1 MCWLVGVVVG
11 LQGVRVVASR
21 VGRLG
26 VDVNESGWG
35 GVGCVHSVQRDT
47 GDGGGVV
54 MGAGVVMRGDVVGGV
69 GWQMW
74 QKCPWSDGGVGVLGA
89 SMSNMSSFPCIV
101 G

>member
-1 MCWLVGVVVG
+1 MCV
-11 LQGVRVVASR
+11 
-21 VGRLG
+21 
-26 VDVNESGWG
+26 
-35 GVGCVHSVQRDT
+35 CVHGVQRDI

-54 MGAGVVMRGDVVGGV
+54 VGAGVVMRGDVVGGV